1 MNTEDIEVVRQRLL
15 QYFQDIGFSVNP
27 HLKPSKSSKEFLR
40 ALHSKRRLEQ
50 LQANR
55 KFLEHNF
62 PLIRE
67 YYKEVEISIEDI
79 KLELRF
85 VDASKQDDNYILFKW
100 WNLVWWSL
108 PYERSIGRKISYLVF
123 DKYHNLPFGLVVLQ
137 SPVMYCRAR
146 DEYLGITKEKR
157 DYWINQSLYGQRV
170 GALPPYNRIFGGKL
184 VSMSLVSAEIREEYH
199 RKYHGRKTLKQ
210 KRVLPSNLLFTYTL
224 SAYGR
229 SKIYEDLYFK
239 GEPLSVFAG
248 YSRGAGTF
256 HISDSMYQELLRL
269 LGENV
274 KKSVFVSPSRK
285 MKLLAKAFRII
296 GLPGFEYHNIKRG
309 VYIFPHVYN
318 LREIISSNEAPRWK
332 SIKFKELYQ
341 EWMENYLSPKI
352 KTHVIKDNLNDILK
366 RADYPFM

>member
-1 MNTEDIEVVRQRLL
+1 MNPEDIEAIRKRLID
-15 QYFQDIGFSVNP
+15 YFQELGFSVNP
-27 HLKPSKSSKEFLR
+27 HLKPSKNSKEFLR

-55 KFLEHNF
+55 KFLEQNF
-62 PLIRE
+62 PLIQE
-67 YYKEVEISIEDI
+67 YYKKIEIDVEDV

-85 VDASKQDDNYILFKW
+85 VDANKQDDNHILFKW

-108 PYERSIGRKISYLVF
+108 PYERSIGRKISYLIF

-170 GALPPYNRIFGGKL
+170 GALPPYNKIFGGKL
-184 VSMSLVSAEIREEYH
+184 VSMSLVSVEVRKEYH
-199 RKYHGRKTLKQ
+199 KKYHGRKTLKR

-229 SKIYEDLYFK
+229 SKIYEGLYFRD
-239 GEPLSVFAG
+239 EPLSVFAG

-256 HISDSMYQELLRL
+256 HVSDNMYKELLHI
-269 LGENV
+269 LGENT

-296 GLPGFEYHNIKRG
+296 GLSGFEYHNIKRG

-318 LREIISSNEAPRWK
+318 LREVISNNERPRWK
-332 SIKFKELYQ
+332 FIKFEELHQ
-341 EWMENYLSPKI
+341 EWVERYLLPN
-352 KTHVIKDNLNDILK
+352 VGNRRIKDNLDNIL
-366 RADYPFM
+366 RSANYPFV